1 MAEFNERADRGE
13 RERLLGPPPHVLYGG
28 LASSSWLAAEQH
40 ASHGAVTTAAAVG
53 ATVAALPLPRTI
65 TLPLLPFFLRKK
77 NTQNKNEKILDFI
90 HFIFWINFRMNNGCE
105 SSGRH
110 RTIRI

>member
-1 MAEFNERADRGE
+1 MAEFNERADRGEE

-28 LASSSWLAAEQH
+28 FASSSSWRAAEQH

-65 TLPLLPFFLRKK
+65 TLPLLPFFLPKK
-77 NTQNKNEKILDFI
+77 HTK
-90 HFIFWINFRMNNGCE
+90 
-105 SSGRH
+105 
-110 RTIRI
+110 